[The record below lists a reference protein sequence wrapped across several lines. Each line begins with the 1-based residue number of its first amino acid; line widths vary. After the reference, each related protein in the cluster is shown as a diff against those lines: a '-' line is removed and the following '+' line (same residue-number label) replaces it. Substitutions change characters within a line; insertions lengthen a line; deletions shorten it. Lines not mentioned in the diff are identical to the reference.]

1 VTAGEHVREAW
12 RAIASRP
19 GATLGAIAAH
29 IVAALALSAAS
40 AKAVRAIG
48 AAIAADDLE
57 LAARALG
64 LLIIGGAFA
73 VLIVD
78 VARMCALSAYA
89 GARGTLEIL
98 SRGLART
105 PALITVRAVEL
116 TILGMLAFGAIACVM
131 RLDDEMQPGRA
142 SLVAAAL
149 LAPVIVVAII
159 TFVAGRVGIA
169 LAARGLK
176 PAFALVHGFDFALRR
191 FPSLVRLGLG
201 LFLAAWPFLVAAVA
215 LTIAA
220 LVVSPRAAAL
230 CHALRAGAL
239 GAAALWGYAALVG
252 FVGRDARLS
261 AG

>member
-1 VTAGEHVREAW
+1 VTAGEHVKEAW
-12 RAIASRP
+12 REIVSRP

-29 IVAALALSAAS
+29 VVAALALSAAS

-57 LAARALG
+57 LAARGLG
-64 LLIIGGAFA
+64 LLIIAGGFA

-116 TILGMLAFGAIACVM
+116 TILGMLAFGAIVCIM
-131 RLDDEMQPGRA
+131 RLDDDMQAGRA
-142 SLVAAAL
+142 ALTAAAV
-149 LAPVIVVAII
+149 LAPVLVLAVI
-159 TFVAGRVGIA
+159 TFAAGRVGIA

-176 PAFALVHGFDFALRR
+176 PAFALVHAFDLALRR
-191 FPSLVRLGLG
+191 FPSLLRLALR
-201 LFLAAWPFLVAAVA
+201 LCLATWPFLVTAAA
-215 LTIAA
+215 LTLAA
-220 LVVSPRAAAL
+220 RPASPRAEAL
-230 CHALRAGAL
+230 LGALRSGAL

-252 FVGRDARLS
+252 FVGRDPRLAR
-261 AG
+261 G